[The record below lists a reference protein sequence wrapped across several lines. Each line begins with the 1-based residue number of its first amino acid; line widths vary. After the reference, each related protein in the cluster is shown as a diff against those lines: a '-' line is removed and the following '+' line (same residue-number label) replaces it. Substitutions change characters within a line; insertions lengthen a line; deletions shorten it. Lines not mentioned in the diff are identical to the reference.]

1 MGRCAAES
9 DQGGA
14 RGARRDGA
22 RVFRTGHRS
31 RDAGRAGPR
40 GHRRAAPGPYLPR
53 RALGRSAVLAAS
65 RTPLGRLPHADHRPV
80 PVRLV
85 LAPGGR
91 RLRYSRTQRGTRNP
105 QGLEAPLGESQG
117 QGATC
122 VAFEVRWASSIGTGP
137 RRVSSESYL
146 RPGIAGEKAY
156 DPMREPRFTEIAT
169 FMRAPLAATLES
181 VDIGLIGVPTD
192 LGVTNRPGA
201 RHGPRELRNASSLM
215 RAFNLGLGVNPYELC
230 RIADLGDVHLS
241 HRYDLERQNEDI
253 EAFYRKVKAANVIPI
268 SAGGDHSI
276 TYPIFKAI
284 AARAPIGMVH
294 IDAHTDTWGE
304 FFGSKFTHG
313 APFRLAVEAGVLDPK
328 RTIQIGIR
336 GGQNFMDGIEFSR
349 SHGMRVVFIEE
360 FAELGVERVI
370 EESRRVVGD
379 GPTYIS
385 FDVDGLDPVY
395 APGTGTP
402 EVGGITT
409 LEAQRLLRGLRGLN
423 LVGGDV
429 VEVAPPYDQTGNTA
443 LVGATMMFE
452 ILCLV
457 ADRHFGA
464 GRAARSAQGPVKR

>member
-1 MGRCAAES
+1 MS
-9 DQGGA
+9 
-14 RGARRDGA
+14 
-22 RVFRTGHRS
+22 T
-31 RDAGRAGPR
+31 
-40 GHRRAAPGPYLPR
+40 
-53 RALGRSAVLAAS
+53 
-65 RTPLGRLPHADHRPV
+65 
-80 PVRLV
+80 
-85 LAPGGR
+85 
-91 RLRYSRTQRGTRNP
+91 
-105 QGLEAPLGESQG
+105 
-117 QGATC
+117 
-122 VAFEVRWASSIGTGP
+122 
-137 RRVSSESYL
+137 ESYL
-146 RPGIAGEKAY
+146 RPGIGREQAY

-169 FMRAPLAATLES
+169 FMRAPLATSLEN

-201 RHGPRELRNASSLM
+201 RHGPREIRNASSLM
-215 RAFNLGLGVNPYELC
+215 RGFNLGLRVNPYELC
-230 RIADLGDVHLS
+230 RIADLGDVRLS
-241 HRYDLERQNEDI
+241 HRFDLERQNEDI
-253 EAFYRKVKAANVIPI
+253 EKFYRTVKAAGVLPV

-276 TYPIFKAI
+276 TYPIFRAI
-284 AARAPIGMVH
+284 AAERPIGMVH

-336 GGQNFMDGIEFSR
+336 GGQNFLDGIEFSR
-349 SHGMRVVFIEE
+349 SRGMRVVFIEE
-360 FAELGVERVI
+360 FAELGVDRVI
-370 EESRRVVGD
+370 EEARAVVGD

-423 LVGGDV
+423 LIGGDV

-457 ADRHFGA
+457 ADRQFG
-464 GRAARSAQGPVKR
+464 RSATSKR

>member
-1 MGRCAAES
+1 MS
-9 DQGGA
+9 
-14 RGARRDGA
+14 
-22 RVFRTGHRS
+22 T
-31 RDAGRAGPR
+31 
-40 GHRRAAPGPYLPR
+40 
-53 RALGRSAVLAAS
+53 
-65 RTPLGRLPHADHRPV
+65 
-80 PVRLV
+80 
-85 LAPGGR
+85 
-91 RLRYSRTQRGTRNP
+91 
-105 QGLEAPLGESQG
+105 
-117 QGATC
+117 
-122 VAFEVRWASSIGTGP
+122 
-137 RRVSSESYL
+137 ESYL
-146 RPGIAGEKAY
+146 RPDIAGEKAY

-169 FMRAPLAATLES
+169 FMRAPLATTLEN

-201 RHGPRELRNASSLM
+201 RHGPREIRNASSLM

-241 HRYDLERQNEDI
+241 HRFDLERQNEDI
-253 EAFYRKVKAANVIPI
+253 EAFYQKVKAANVIPI

-360 FAELGVERVI
+360 FASLGVERVI
-370 EESRRVVGD
+370 EEARAVVGD
-379 GPTYIS
+379 RPTYIS

-423 LVGGDV
+423 LIGGDV

-452 ILCLV
+452 ILCLI

-464 GRAARSAQGPVKR
+464 GRGEGSRDAEAR